1 MKRVAMILAVLGI
14 LSLAAGQVQAH
25 GPYHHPSYHH
35 GYYGYRGPAVVYPRV
50 MVRPPVVIAPRIV
63 VPVPIVPRA
72 YYPPAYGY
80 RYYAPCPRYGVYYQ
94 SRGLSLG
101 IGF

>member
-1 MKRVAMILAVLGI
+1 MKRVAMILTVLGI

-25 GPYHHPSYHH
+25 DFYHHPSYHH
-35 GYYGYRGPAVVYPRV
+35 GYYGYYAPVV
-50 MVRPPVVIAPRIV
+50 VRPPVFVAPRVV
-63 VPVPIVPRA
+63 VPVAVAVAPRV
-72 YYPPAYGY
+72 YYPPVCGY

-94 SRGLSLG
+94 SRGLSIG